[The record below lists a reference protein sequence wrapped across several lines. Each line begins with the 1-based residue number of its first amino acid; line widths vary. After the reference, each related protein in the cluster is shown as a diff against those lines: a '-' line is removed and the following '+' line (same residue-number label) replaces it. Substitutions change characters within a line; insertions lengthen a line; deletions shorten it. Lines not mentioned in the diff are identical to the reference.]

1 MKYHL
6 EVFPLRVETI
16 QGNEVTGKM
25 SDDFEELMNIIDNYK
40 TDYGL
45 GYRVIITR
53 VGNVGDKDWENE
65 EYYKQKEYNEVV
77 KLDKSIEEFY

>member
-1 MKYHL
+1 MRYHL

-16 QGNEVTGKM
+16 QGKEVTGKM

-45 GYRVIITR
+45 RYRVIITKI
-53 VGNVGDKDWENE
+53 GNVGDKDWENE

>member
-1 MKYHL
+1 MRYHL

-53 VGNVGDKDWENE
+53 IGNVGDKDWENE

>member
-45 GYRVIITR
+45 RYRVIITR
-53 VGNVGDKDWENE
+53 IGNVGDKDWENE

>member
-1 MKYHL
+1 MRYHL

-16 QGNEVTGKM
+16 QGKEVTGKM

-53 VGNVGDKDWENE
+53 IGNVGDKDWENE

>member
-16 QGNEVTGKM
+16 RGNEVTGKM
-25 SDDFEELMNIIDNYK
+25 SDDFDELMNIINNYK

-45 GYRVIITR
+45 GYRVRITR
-53 VGNVGDKDWENE
+53 IGNVGNKDWEDE

>member
-53 VGNVGDKDWENE
+53 IGNVGDKDWENE